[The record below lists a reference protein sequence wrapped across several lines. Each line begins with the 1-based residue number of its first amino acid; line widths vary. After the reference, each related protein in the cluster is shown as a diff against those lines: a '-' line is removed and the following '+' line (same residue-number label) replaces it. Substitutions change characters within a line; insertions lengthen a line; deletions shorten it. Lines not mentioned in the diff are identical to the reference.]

1 MARKVSFMNY
11 WSNGQSPMAKVWAG
25 IRQTAMTNGSTTSST
40 GPNWLMNTP
49 TTTVTPTASVTTSHL
64 KTLWFDDHDHAITPT
79 EYEDRRNVRH
89 QLTWPKY
96 DIADGRAI
104 NIRMPDGGFL
114 EVSKDGSYVLNDKDS
129 KVIYRANRIHDF
141 NPFLNASDKIEEFI
155 RFCGS
160 VGVKQDEMM
169 DVPIRLFIAWLVIEA
184 AKADGEPEPADV
196 PLLPDLKA
204 RAKPRCRSCGRFTSR
219 KLQLRKLEF
228 CRPVCFESALVKI

>member
-1 MARKVSFMNY
+1 M
-11 WSNGQSPMAKVWAG
+11 
-25 IRQTAMTNGSTTSST
+25 MTNAMWANTTADDDQ
-40 GPNWLMNTP
+40 MTP
-49 TTTVTPTASVTTSHL
+49 TQYESL
-64 KTLWFDDHDHAITPT
+64 RKLWHK
-79 EYEDRRNVRH
+79 
-89 QLTWPKY
+89 LSWPKY
-96 DIADGRAI
+96 NIHDGQELTL
-104 NIRMPDGGFL
+104 RMPDGGLL

-129 KVIYRANRIHDF
+129 KVIYRANRVRDF
-141 NPFLNASDKIEEFI
+141 NPFLNASDKIEDFI

-169 DVPIRLFIAWLVIEA
+169 DIPIRLFIAWLVIEA

-228 CRPVCFESALVKI
+228 CRPICFESALVKI